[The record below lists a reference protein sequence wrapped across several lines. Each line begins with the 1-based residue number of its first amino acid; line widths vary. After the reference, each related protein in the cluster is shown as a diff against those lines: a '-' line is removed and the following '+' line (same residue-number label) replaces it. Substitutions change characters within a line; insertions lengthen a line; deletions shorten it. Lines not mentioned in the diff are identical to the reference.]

1 MSVIAVTLNFT
12 TEINR
17 SVQVGDV
24 IYYASFSAVSSVN
37 TVTSYDNIIRAGAVT
52 SITRT
57 SSGGSIVL
65 DQDQTVSMPSN
76 GTFVFFSKDNRAN
89 MNSLLGYYTDVKFEN
104 NSDEKIE
111 LYSISTEIFE
121 SSK

>member
-17 SVQVGDV
+17 SVQVDDI
-24 IYYASFSAVSSVN
+24 IYYASFSAVGGFN
-37 TVTSYDNIIRAGAVT
+37 TVASYDNIIRAGAIT
-52 SITRT
+52 AITRT

-65 DQDQTVSMPSN
+65 DQDQTVDVPAN

-104 NSDEKIE
+104 NSDEKVE
-111 LYSISTEIFE
+111 LYSVSTEMFE